1 MPFRALG
8 RAPRMTACAALGSR
22 DALAGA
28 VLDAIEEGLIAL
40 DRSFRVVSVNR
51 AGLAIDGRPEREILG
66 RTLWDAWPAV
76 VGTPLEAA
84 CRRALVVGTPQDATL
99 RGPDGESWLELRVYP
114 FAEGLALLYRD
125 VTMRRRDEARLRE
138 SETRLRLALEA
149 LHGAIYDYDPA
160 TDQSQRSGAFEAIVG
175 LHPAEIPP
183 SMQGWLE
190 RVHPDDIGPMRAVL
204 ATVYEG
210 DADRFEVEYRV
221 RHRDGHWVHCW
232 QRSLALRDA
241 EGRLLRVVGSI
252 VDVSAQRAAEA
263 ALRESEARFR
273 TFAEH
278 APDTIYIV
286 DGATLRLE
294 YINPA
299 YERVWGEPRERILA
313 DIGRWRALL
322 HPEDRDRATA
332 AFEELYRDA
341 KPVDTEYRILRAS
354 DGAVRHI
361 RDTAVPLR
369 DAAGRITRVVGIA
382 HDATARKLAEQHREL
397 LIRELNH
404 RVKNMLATVQSIAA
418 QTLSSGCEAGV
429 REAFSARLLSLA
441 GAHDLLTR
449 GNWEGARLAEVAT
462 EALRPHMGDGRIALS
477 GEDLLLS
484 PKAAV
489 ALGMAFHELAT
500 NAAKYGAL
508 SVPEGRVA
516 LDWRVEGERLVLPW
530 VESGGPPVA
539 PPRRRGVGPRQL
551 ERGLP
556 HELHG
561 ELRLDYRPEGVDCTI
576 AAPLDAVRPAPE
588 EMG

>member
-1 MPFRALG
+1 
-8 RAPRMTACAALGSR
+8 MTAWVPLSAPGREAV
-22 DALAGA
+22 AEA

-40 DRSFRVVSVNR
+40 DRDFRVASINR
-51 AGLAIDGRPEREILG
+51 AGLAIDGRPAREILG

-76 VGTPLEAA
+76 RGTPFEAA
-84 CRRALVVGTPQDATL
+84 CRRAMEQRVPQEATL
-99 RGPDGESWLELRVYP
+99 RGPDGETWLELRAYP
-114 FAEGLALLYRD
+114 SADGLALLYRD
-125 VTMRRRDEARLRE
+125 VTARRRDEARLRE
-138 SETRLRLALEA
+138 SEARLRLAIEA

-160 TDQSQRSGAFEAIVG
+160 ADRTERSGAYEEIVG
-175 LHPAEIPP
+175 IRAEDLPPAKE
-183 SMQGWLE
+183 GWLS

-210 DADRFEVEYRV
+210 TADRFEVEYRV

-232 QRSLALRDA
+232 QRSIALRDA
-241 EGRLLRVVGSI
+241 AGRLQRVVGSI

-273 TFAEH
+273 TFTEH

-286 DGATLRLE
+286 DGATRRLE

-299 YERVWGEPRERILA
+299 FERIWGEPRAAVMA
-313 DIGRWRALL
+313 DLGRWRALL
-322 HPEDRDRATA
+322 HPEDRARVLA
-332 AFEELYRDA
+332 AFDGLIARGQ
-341 KPVDTEYRILRAS
+341 PVDTEYRILRAS

-361 RDTAVPLR
+361 RDTAVPLS
-369 DAAGRITRVVGIA
+369 DATGRVTRVIGIA

-404 RVKNMLATVQSIAA
+404 RVKNTLATVQSIAA
-418 QTLSSGCEAGV
+418 QTLSSGCDVTV
-429 REAFSARLLSLA
+429 RDAFAARLLSLA

-449 GNWEGARLAEVAT
+449 GNWEGSGLEEVARQ
-462 EALRPHMGDGRIALS
+462 ALGPHMGGGRIALS
-477 GEDLLLS
+477 GPDLRLS

-508 SVPEGRVA
+508 SVPEGRAA
-516 LDWRVEGERLVLPW
+516 LDWRIQDEALDLRWTER
-530 VESGGPPVA
+530 GGPPVVA
-539 PPRRRGVGPRQL
+539 PTHRGFGTRLL

-561 ELRLDYRPEGVDCTI
+561 QLRMEFRPEGLACTI
-576 AAPLDAVRPAPE
+576 TAPLSALSPAMQ

>member
-1 MPFRALG
+1 
-8 RAPRMTACAALGSR
+8 MTAWAPISAPGR
-22 DALAGA
+22 EALAEA

-40 DRSFRVVSVNR
+40 DRDFRVASINR
-51 AGLAIDGRPEREILG
+51 AGLAIDGRPAREILG
-66 RTLWDAWPAV
+66 RTLWDAWPSV
-76 VGTPLEAA
+76 RGTPVEAA
-84 CRRALVVGTPQDATL
+84 CRCAMEDRVPQEATL
-99 RGPDGESWLELRVYP
+99 RGPDGETWLELRAYP
-114 FAEGLALLYRD
+114 SAEGLALLCRD
-125 VTMRRRDEARLRE
+125 VTARRRDEARLRE
-138 SETRLRLALEA
+138 SESRLRLALEA

-160 TDQSQRSGAFEAIVG
+160 ADHTDRSGAFEEIVG
-175 LHPAEIPP
+175 IRPEDLPP
-183 SMQGWLE
+183 GKEGWLS
-190 RVHPDDIGPMRAVL
+190 RVHPDDIGPMRTVL
-204 ATVYEG
+204 ATVYAG
-210 DADRFEVEYRV
+210 QADRFEVEYRV

-241 EGRLLRVVGSI
+241 AGRLRRVVGSI

-286 DGATLRLE
+286 DGATHRLE

-299 YERVWGEPRERILA
+299 YERIWGDRREAILA

-322 HPEDRDRATA
+322 HPEDRDRCVA
-332 AFEELYRDA
+332 AFDALYRSGR
-341 KPVDTEYRILRAS
+341 PVDTEYRILRAA
-354 DGAVRHI
+354 DGQVRHI

-369 DAAGRITRVVGIA
+369 DASGRVERVIGIA

-404 RVKNMLATVQSIAA
+404 RVKNTLATVQSIAA
-418 QTLSSGCEAGV
+418 QTLSSGCEAAV
-429 REAFSARLLSLA
+429 RDAFAARLISLA

-449 GNWEGARLAEVAT
+449 GNWEGSGLEEVARQS
-462 EALRPHMGDGRIALS
+462 LGPHMGEGRIALS
-477 GEDLLLS
+477 GPDLRLS

-508 SVPEGRVA
+508 SVPDGRVA
-516 LDWRVEGERLVLPW
+516 LDWRVEDETLALRWSER
-530 VESGGPPVA
+530 GGPPVA
-539 PPRRRGVGPRQL
+539 APTHRGFGTRLL

-561 ELRLDYRPEGVDCTI
+561 RLRMEFRPEGLACAI
-576 AAPLDAVRPAPE
+576 AAPLSALAPAMR